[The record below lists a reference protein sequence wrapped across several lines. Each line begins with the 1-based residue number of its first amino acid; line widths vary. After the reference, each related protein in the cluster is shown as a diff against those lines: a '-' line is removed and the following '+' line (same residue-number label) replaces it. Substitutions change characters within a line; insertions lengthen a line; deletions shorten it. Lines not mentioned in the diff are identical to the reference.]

1 MTMPC
6 SHPDLFLDDWLTL
19 LWSNGREDEFDIYFG
34 DDEEVL
40 NMIYYRNGCSLNE
53 IGMSDAR

>member
-1 MTMPC
+1 MPC
-6 SHPDLFLDDWLTL
+6 RHPDLFLDDWLTL